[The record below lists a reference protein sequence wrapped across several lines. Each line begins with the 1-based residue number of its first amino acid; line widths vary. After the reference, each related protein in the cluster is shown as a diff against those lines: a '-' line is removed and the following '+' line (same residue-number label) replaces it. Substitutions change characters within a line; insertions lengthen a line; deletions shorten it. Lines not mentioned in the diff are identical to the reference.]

1 MLSILFFDAKVRLG
15 IGMTTASWNTLSFFI
30 TLIANQSMLAMGV
43 LVAITVAFSARVAG
57 GAIVLSFIFCLVST
71 FVTILCFCLGFCRLG
86 VLFILFLDAK
96 VRFRIGMA
104 AAARNALSF
113 LFSMV
118 ANQSVLAI
126 GVLVA
131 ITVAFSTRMTRGAV
145 VFSLICRSVRAIATF
160 RLGFG
165 LRISGIRIRILLF
178 DAKVRLGIGGRS
190 SAASWNALF
199 LLSLVAVESRL
210 AVRVLIAI
218 SFTFITLVM

>member
-113 LFSMV
+113 LFSMA

-165 LRISGIRIRILLF
+165 LRISGIRILLF

>member
-71 FVTILCFCLGFCRLG
+71 VVTILCFCLGFCRLG
-86 VLFILFLDAK
+86 MLFILFLDTK

-118 ANQSVLAI
+118 ANQSVLAMR
-126 GVLVA
+126 VLVA

-165 LRISGIRIRILLF
+165 LRISGIRILLF